1 MLVNPSG
8 PWTNSLSWFGFLLVL
23 EVKSKY
29 KYFCIMF
36 ANLGLSKWFS
46 SFFYIVYFVSSFHVS
61 CVKALIQEKLVM
73 ETLRFFYCFCIFFYL
88 ENLNI
93 GAKFKCNLNICGIMR
108 FSYFHGASFYYYKK
122 KAQKRSSAHPD
133 TWLKL
138 SNIFFQISYGTQ
150 GK

>member
-1 MLVNPSG
+1 
-8 PWTNSLSWFGFLLVL
+8 
-23 EVKSKY
+23 
-29 KYFCIMF
+29 MF

-108 FSYFHGASFYYYKK
+108 FSYFHCASFYYYKK
-122 KAQKRSSAHPD
+122 KAQKRFLGSSEHVIKIIRYFFSD
-133 TWLKL
+133 KL
-138 SNIFFQISYGTQ
+138 RKTRKAKY
-150 GK
+150 